1 MGALVCG
8 CDVGTVVS
16 SCRNYAV
23 GAIGQASQRSR
34 LRPSGALFGG
44 NFERVGQSPA
54 LDGRLVV
61 ASSRG
66 GQVEKPGPQDA
77 TREQKDHRDKKG
89 EVIPMHVGV
98 GLCFLLADRF
108 YASAGHK
115 KKLLTLCQ
123 STETIQGGRRSVFQA
138 GQ

>member
-23 GAIGQASQRSR
+23 GAIGQAAQRTR
-34 LRPSGALFGG
+34 LRPRGALFGG

-61 ASSRG
+61 ASSRS
-66 GQVEKPGPQDA
+66 GQVEVPGPQDA
-77 TREQKDHRDKKG
+77 AREQQDNRDKEG

-98 GLCFLLADRF
+98 GLCFLLADRC
-108 YASAGHK
+108 YASAVRK
-115 KKLLTLCQ
+115 KMLLALCP
-123 STETIQGGRRSVFQA
+123 
-138 GQ
+138 